1 MVPTIFL
8 LGMALDY
15 THAQHMKVDLDAAT
29 DAAAVAAVTSVTM
42 QQSPQAAQTAAQN
55 VFNVTANTLV
65 NNSNLAGQPSLTVAV
80 NCSNPNAT
88 TGYCTY
94 PACPGTNAVYSDP
107 VNSNNQ
113 VVRNVQVCYTGASN
127 NAFPG
132 VLRQASWPVAG
143 QSATRNQSAPN
154 INFYLLLD
162 DSPSMAI
169 GATSSDINTLIANTQ
184 KQVDLSTGFKGCGFA
199 CHETNPAADNLGNPG
214 GSSQDNY
221 ALARNLSLT
230 LRIDRVA
237 TAVKSLM
244 NTAENISNTN
254 RNTYGVA
261 IYTFDYQLNSSSP
274 IFAPSGKPGVV
285 RTPLTPSSTTSY
297 TVATIQSAANS
308 ISVLQV
314 YQNNWLTSS
323 NNNSDADTSI
333 AGALYSLNKIMPNPG
348 NGTNVANDTP
358 QEVIFLVTDGVD
370 DVNISTDPYTS
381 SCDESLSGSS
391 RCQQPLDPSI
401 CTTIKNK
408 KIRIAVL
415 YTEYDTRRS
424 ITPTAGTITGSTPTT
439 ARPGTIETNLQSCAS
454 PGLYTKVPTGRRHHV
469 RTPAAVP
476 QGRVRPPPDSVG
488 KAVMTA
494 THAAPITKR
503 RRWRAFLADRKGA
516 TAVEFALVAT
526 PFIGLLVESSR
537 PSWFSFPSSSWRQR

>member
-1 MVPTIFL
+1 MKIMLRDWLYRFARDRNGNVAVIAALAMVPTIFL

-29 DAAAVAAVTSVTM
+29 DAAAVAAVTSVMM
-42 QQSPQAAQTAAQN
+42 QQSPTVAQTAAKN
-55 VFNVTANTLV
+55 VFNITANTLV
-65 NNSNLAGQPSLTVAV
+65 NNSNLAGQPTLTVAV

-88 TGYCTY
+88 TGYCSY
-94 PACPGTNAVYSDP
+94 PACPGTNAVYTDP

-113 VVRNVQVCYTGASN
+113 VVRNVQVCYSAGAN
-127 NAFPG
+127 NAFPK
-132 VLRQASWPVAG
+132 VLFNQASWPFTG

-169 GATSSDINTLIANTQ
+169 GATSTDISTLIANTQ
-184 KQVDLSTGFKGCGFA
+184 KQVDTTGSKGCGFA

-214 GSSQDNY
+214 GIDNY
-221 ALARNLSLT
+221 QLARNLSLT
-230 LRIDRVA
+230 LRIDRV
-237 TAVKSLM
+237 TQAVQALM
-244 NTAENISNTN
+244 NTAYQISNIN

-285 RTPLTPSSTTSY
+285 QTPVTPSSTTSY
-297 TVATIQSAANS
+297 TVATIQNAANN
-308 ISVLQV
+308 IAVLPV
-314 YQNNWLTSS
+314 YKNNYLTSS
-323 NNNSDADTSI
+323 NNNNDADTSI
-333 AGALYSLNKIMPNPG
+333 AGALYSLNKLMPTPG

-381 SCDESLSGSS
+381 SCDKTLTGK
-391 RCQQPLDPSI
+391 RCQQPLDPAI

-415 YTEYDTRRS
+415 YTEYDDSALNNTNAWYDTW
-424 ITPTAGTITGSTPTT
+424 IHPFNGTSSQ
-439 ARPGTIETNLQSCAS
+439 IETNLQACAS
-454 PGLYTKVPTGRRHHV
+454 SPDLYK
-469 RTPAAVP
+469 
-476 QGRVRPPPDSVG
+476 
-488 KAVMTA
+488 K
-494 THAAPITKR
+494 
-503 RRWRAFLADRKGA
+503 
-516 TAVEFALVAT
+516 VAT
-526 PFIGLLVESSR
+526 NDDITSALQTLFLKVASDPRLT
-537 PSWFSFPSSSWRQR
+537 Q